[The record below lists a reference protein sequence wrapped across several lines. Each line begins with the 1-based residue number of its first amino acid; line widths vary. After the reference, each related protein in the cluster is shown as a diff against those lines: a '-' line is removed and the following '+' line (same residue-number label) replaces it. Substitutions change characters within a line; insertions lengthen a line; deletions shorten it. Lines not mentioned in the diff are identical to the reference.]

1 MEILMINDQVLN
13 KIILESQEPK
23 DKKFCVE
30 KGSIALPIIN
40 ELLHANENIECLMA
54 FTWRGYKSR
63 KFKGLI
69 AVSNQKL
76 IIIQVE
82 KTLTGKPKFEDIRL
96 VGLDQFIIAEQTGIR
111 KTNPLTHNFR
121 YNYKLNG
128 KNKTYEDLGF
138 LTVERAD
145 YLIAAKE
152 YYLSKNKK

>member
-1 MEILMINDQVLN
+1 MSNNEVLN
-13 KIILESQEPK
+13 KSILNTQKPK
-23 DKKFCVE
+23 DKKFCYE
-30 KGSIALPIIN
+30 KGSIAIPIIN
-40 ELLHANENIECLMA
+40 ELLDANESIECLMA

-76 IIIQVE
+76 FIFQVE

-96 VGLDQFIIAEQTGIR
+96 VGMDQFVIAEQTGIR

-121 YNYKLNG
+121 YNYKPIG

-145 YLIAAKE
+145 YLIAAK
-152 YYLSKNKK
+152 KN